1 MPEINRNCLPR
12 TDMQNNTSAMKP
24 TPDWK
29 IPALQRKKKRKGS
42 IGGYILPDVHNYHRQ
57 EDYGTYDNEYLPVQ

>member
-1 MPEINRNCLPR
+1 
-12 TDMQNNTSAMKP
+12 MKP

-42 IGGYILPDVHNYHRQ
+42 IGGYVLPRVDNYHRK
-57 EDYGTYDNEYLPVQ
+57 EDYDNYDNEYLPVQ